1 MNQSLPPPNNI
12 KSHILNALIKGR
24 VISERDYSF
33 NSFRARLSDLT
44 SKHNLDIRYNW
55 IKFKNG
61 FGHPG
66 MYREHYLPP
75 EERDKAISE
84 YLKIVGTPIK
94 V

>member
-1 MNQSLPPPNNI
+1 MNTNLPPPTSI
-12 KSHILNALIKGR
+12 KAHILKELIQGR
-24 VISERDYSF
+24 PISERDTSF
-33 NSFRARLSDLT
+33 NSFRARLSDLVK
-44 SKHNLDIRYNW
+44 KHQLDIRFTW
-55 IKFKNG
+55 IKFKNA

-75 EERDKAISE
+75 EEKEKAIEE